1 MTHRGTSYVS
11 APIATRRDDVRG
23 LLATQPLEPRL
34 HARRRVPRGD
44 GDRLVALARDR
55 EPAALLEVAQGVAHQ
70 PVRVQPQPRRRR
82 VGPHL
87 HPPVELGPGE
97 AREQCHHP
105 HAAVPVGQVRPLAQ
119 RGDVGLGRAV
129 GPARQVAGDAGHVHD
144 RATATLHHRLKGGS
158 RQPQHRGDQY
168 VEEVLLLLE
177 GVVEEPPLQAEARVV
192 HQQVHRPRP
201 VTEPR
206 LHGRQL
212 RTVPQVRD
220 DHLHLGA
227 VPLPQLRG
235 DLLQPFPVARDED
248 EVVAGGG
255 ELGGERAADAGGRTG
270 HHRGRSGHG
279 PQHSWAVRRAATRL
293 GHDGPVSA
301 SKTRVLAVA
310 NQKGGVAKT
319 TTVASLGAALAE
331 LGGRVLLVDLDPQAC
346 LTFSLGIDPED
357 VEISVH
363 HVLTKG
369 VHPAEVVI
377 HTADGVDLLPATIE
391 LARAEA
397 DLLTRT
403 GREHVLKLAL
413 EDLGDDADPYDWVLL
428 DCPPSLGVLTVAALT
443 AADGVLIPLQC
454 ETLSHRGVGQLLDT
468 VHDVRRFTN
477 RELKVWGVL
486 PTLYDGR
493 TNHARAVL
501 DNISETYDLDV
512 LEPPIPK
519 SIRFAEA
526 PAAGRS
532 ILSTT
537 KTHRGAAAYR
547 EIAKALSDRDV
558 ETADVAKS

>member
-1 MTHRGTSYVS
+1 MSTT
-11 APIATRRDDVRG
+11 
-23 LLATQPLEPRL
+23 
-34 HARRRVPRGD
+34 
-44 GDRLVALARDR
+44 
-55 EPAALLEVAQGVAHQ
+55 
-70 PVRVQPQPRRRR
+70 
-82 VGPHL
+82 
-87 HPPVELGPGE
+87 
-97 AREQCHHP
+97 
-105 HAAVPVGQVRPLAQ
+105 
-119 RGDVGLGRAV
+119 
-129 GPARQVAGDAGHVHD
+129 
-144 RATATLHHRLKGGS
+144 
-158 RQPQHRGDQY
+158 
-168 VEEVLLLLE
+168 
-177 GVVEEPPLQAEARVV
+177 
-192 HQQVHRPRP
+192 PRP
-201 VTEPR
+201 V
-206 LHGRQL
+206 
-212 RTVPQVRD
+212 
-220 DHLHLGA
+220 
-227 VPLPQLRG
+227 
-235 DLLQPFPVARDED
+235 
-248 EVVAGGG
+248 
-255 ELGGERAADAGGRTG
+255 
-270 HHRGRSGHG
+270 
-279 PQHSWAVRRAATRL
+279 
-293 GHDGPVSA
+293 
-301 SKTRVLAVA
+301 VLAVA

-319 TTVASLGAALAE
+319 TSVASIGAALGE
-331 LGGRVLLVDLDPQAC
+331 LGQSVLLVDLDPQAC
-346 LTFSLGIDPED
+346 LTFSLGVDPED
-357 VEISVH
+357 LELSIH

-369 VHPAEVVI
+369 LDAAEVI
-377 HTADGVDLLPATIE
+377 LETDDGVDLLPATIE

-403 GREHVLKLAL
+403 GREHVLKGAL
-413 EDLGDDADPYDWVLL
+413 EDLATSYDWVLL